1 MSYRKKHYPAK
12 PERETPTL
20 FDVEYSNPGVDRTLP
35 TSRLTSGLPYQ
46 RPVDEKEV
54 DRLVREW
61 DDRLLEPLT
70 VSFRDGRFNVV
81 DGQHRIAAMVKKNG
95 GREVMV
101 PCKVYSGLSYEEEA
115 ALCYKLDKAKR
126 RLSLSQSTN
135 ALVESGMDAEATE
148 IRRLIEEAGFRW
160 ALGKKSGREHE
171 IVATRAV
178 INAYRLLGGDAFSR
192 MLALL
197 EQTWHGEPHSLNA
210 VVLSGLALFLK
221 TYDTELNDRIFIKR
235 LSAVDPDEI
244 IRRGRL
250 DFSTNSTALRYA
262 RVFLEKYNGQR
273 GGRRLPYR
281 FKS

>member
-12 PERETPTL
+12 PERETKTL
-20 FDVEYSNPGVDRTLP
+20 FDAEYSNPGVDRTLP

-54 DRLVREW
+54 DRLIREW

-148 IRRLIEEAGFRW
+148 IRQLIEDAGFRW
-160 ALGKKSGREHE
+160 ALGKRSGREYE

-178 INAYRLLGGDAFSR
+178 INAYRLLGGNAFSR
-192 MLALL
+192 MLGLL
-197 EQTWHGEPHSLNA
+197 EQTWHGAPHSLNA

-262 RVFLEKYNGQR
+262 RVLLEKYNGQR

>member
-46 RPVDEKEV
+46 RPVDEREV
-54 DRLVREW
+54 DRLIREW

-135 ALVESGMDAEATE
+135 ALVESGMDAESAE
-148 IRRLIEEAGFRW
+148 IRRLVEGAGFRW

-178 INAYRLLGGDAFSR
+178 INAYRLLGRNSFSR
-192 MLALL
+192 MLTLL
-197 EQTWHGEPHSLNA
+197 EQTWHGSPGCSAYWKAHGA
-210 VVLSGLALFLK
+210 ACPALSTRWSSPGWLCF
-221 TYDTELNDRIFIKR
+221 
-235 LSAVDPDEI
+235 
-244 IRRGRL
+244 
-250 DFSTNSTALRYA
+250 
-262 RVFLEKYNGQR
+262 
-273 GGRRLPYR
+273 
-281 FKS
+281 

>member
-70 VSFRDGRFNVV
+70 VSFRTDASMWWTASTVSPPWSR
-81 DGQHRIAAMVKKNG
+81 RTG

-160 ALGKKSGREHE
+160 RWAKKADGS
-171 IVATRAV
+171 
-178 INAYRLLGGDAFSR
+178 
-192 MLALL
+192 M
-197 EQTWHGEPHSLNA
+197 
-210 VVLSGLALFLK
+210 
-221 TYDTELNDRIFIKR
+221 R
-235 LSAVDPDEI
+235 LSLPGRSSTPTACWAGTPSPVCSPCWS
-244 IRRGRL
+244 RRGMARPTP
-250 DFSTNSTALRYA
+250 STQWSSPGWPCSSRPTTR
-262 RVFLEKYNGQR
+262 
-273 GGRRLPYR
+273 
-281 FKS
+281 S